1 MSDADFTKRV
11 QQLEKTV
18 EEMNQRLRNFDAWA
32 TGMINEITDKQNRL
46 VDALEEAGALEHK
59 SKIVTLN

>member
-1 MSDADFTKRV
+1 MGNSDFTARV

-46 VDALEEAGALEHK
+46 VDALEEAGALEQK

>member
-1 MSDADFTKRV
+1 VSDADFTKRV

-18 EEMNQRLRNFDAWA
+18 EEMNQQLRDLDDWTMN
-32 TGMINEITDKQNRL
+32 MISQIIEKQNRL
-46 VDALEEAGALEHK
+46 VDALEEAGALEQK